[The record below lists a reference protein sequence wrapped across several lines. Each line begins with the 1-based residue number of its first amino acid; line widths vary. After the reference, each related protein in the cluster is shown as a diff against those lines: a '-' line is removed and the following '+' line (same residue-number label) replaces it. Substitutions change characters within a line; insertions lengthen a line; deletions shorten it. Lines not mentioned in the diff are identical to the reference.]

1 MKPEIR
7 RKVFSALLTLL
18 IHGGLAYLALTLVSP
33 VKIFV
38 DKEKI
43 TNVVIVPPEKLYL
56 PYYGVYPAGSSP
68 FNIESETG
76 ITGPPQP
83 FGGIEEST
91 IRKARKKRQQTAAT
105 LSDESSLS
113 SGFRLSFP
121 LNTKENE
128 PSASEPQLSLN
139 LSRERSGAAKI
150 EGRQTEKKLD
160 FLKYL
165 NPDFP
170 GKVAEGISSSSPSR
184 QKGIALPRST
194 PSFLKSGYDLTPW
207 AKAVVAKI
215 QKNWL
220 LPAGQ
225 LVVKPNQVGVTVRVK
240 RNGQLV
246 LMKVDSPSQV
256 ELLDQAVL
264 RAINLSLPLP
274 QLPNDFPEERVEVY
288 LVFEYHE

>member
-1 MKPEIR
+1 
-7 RKVFSALLTLL
+7 
-18 IHGGLAYLALTLVSP
+18 LALTLVSP

-68 FNIESETG
+68 FNIKSETG

-165 NPDFP
+165 NPDILILAFLARLQKGFHHHLRAAKRGLLCQKVP
-170 GKVAEGISSSSPSR
+170 PLSLKVAMI
-184 QKGIALPRST
+184 
-194 PSFLKSGYDLTPW
+194 
-207 AKAVVAKI
+207 
-215 QKNWL
+215 
-220 LPAGQ
+220 
-225 LVVKPNQVGVTVRVK
+225 
-240 RNGQLV
+240 
-246 LMKVDSPSQV
+246 
-256 ELLDQAVL
+256 
-264 RAINLSLPLP
+264 
-274 QLPNDFPEERVEVY
+274 
-288 LVFEYHE
+288 

>member
-1 MKPEIR
+1 LC
-7 RKVFSALLTLL
+7 LLKNY
-18 IHGGLAYLALTLVSP
+18 I
-33 VKIFV
+33 
-38 DKEKI
+38 
-43 TNVVIVPPEKLYL
+43 
-56 PYYGVYPAGSSP
+56 
-68 FNIESETG
+68 
-76 ITGPPQP
+76 
-83 FGGIEEST
+83 
-91 IRKARKKRQQTAAT
+91 RQQTAAT

-165 NPDFP
+165 NPGFP
-170 GKVAEGISSSSPSR
+170 SKAAEGISSSSPSR
-184 QKGIALPRST
+184 QKGIALPKST

-225 LVVKPNQVGVTVRVK
+225 LVVNPGRI
-240 RNGQLV
+240 
-246 LMKVDSPSQV
+246 
-256 ELLDQAVL
+256 A
-264 RAINLSLPLP
+264 
-274 QLPNDFPEERVEVY
+274 
-288 LVFEYHE
+288 